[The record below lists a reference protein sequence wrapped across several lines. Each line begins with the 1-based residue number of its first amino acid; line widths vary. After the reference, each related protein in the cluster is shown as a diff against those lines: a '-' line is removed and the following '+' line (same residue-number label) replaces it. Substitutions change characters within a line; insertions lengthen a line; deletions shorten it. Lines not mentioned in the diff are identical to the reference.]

1 MAGSSISRDTMN
13 GSPPPPA
20 YSAVEAEKDRNL
32 MRFSTERSMRFS
44 TWSLGSYYG
53 YYWD

>member
-1 MAGSSISRDTMN
+1 MN

-20 YSAVEAEKDRNL
+20 YEAVEAEKDR
-32 MRFSTERSMRFS
+32 MMRFS

-53 YYWD
+53 YYLD

>member
-1 MAGSSISRDTMN
+1 MVGSSLERNSMN

-20 YSAVEAEKDRNL
+20 YSAVEAEKDRY
-32 MRFSTERSMRFS
+32 MRFS

-53 YYWD
+53 YYLD

>member
-1 MAGSSISRDTMN
+1 MN

-20 YSAVEAEKDRNL
+20 YSAVEAEKDRG
-32 MRFSTERSMRFS
+32 MRFEAEGGMRYS